1 VCGHGGTDRLE
12 HCIQEIVMDKKS
24 NRIIYNIDEVPAPKY
39 LIALSFQHALIPLMF
54 LTYPILIAREIAL
67 PFDATVNLISVS
79 LLLLGIS
86 TIIQCSKNRI
96 GSGALAVHQST
107 PLFIPAYLAAAQ
119 SGGIGLAS
127 AMMCIAGVFEIAL
140 ARSLRYINKVFTEEV
155 CGVAILMLGVSMI
168 PSAIKLFFG
177 FDSGGHTVSLPCTAI
192 AAVTLFLI
200 IVTSVSKKHIRFYS
214 LITGCAGG
222 YLLALLLN
230 CFPEGA
236 KDNFLVSAWVA
247 LPHIS
252 PPSFTL
258 SMELLPMFIITS
270 AISSVDALG
279 GMITIDKINHSDWEK
294 QNMELS
300 TRGVQTEGFGHLL
313 SGLFGG
319 YAGGVS
325 SSNIGLSFATAVTS
339 RYVGIGA
346 GIILVVLAFFPKLS
360 ALLSIIPLP
369 VVGAFL
375 VYAAAFLICS
385 GMDLILVR
393 SLNHHKIFIVGL
405 SVIGGIGCG
414 SFTHITSGVPVWLRL
429 IVNSPLTVATLIAIT
444 LTLLFK
450 IGSTNKM
457 TFHYRKNEEFDS
469 AKCVDLFASN
479 VTLKPEVI
487 SSSYKAI
494 NECIEALILADCLK
508 DGSIDINLSYAD
520 AVFMAELRYPG
531 TPLDLTRK
539 AFDVNN
545 LEDKDNAVQL
555 ALLLMANYAKDI
567 AVKTDK
573 QYSTVILKFK
583 E

>member
-1 VCGHGGTDRLE
+1 
-12 HCIQEIVMDKKS
+12 MAKKS

-39 LIALSFQHALIPLMF
+39 LVALSFQHALIPLMF
-54 LTYPILIAREIAL
+54 LTYPILIAREAAL
-67 PFDATVNLISVS
+67 SFDATVNFISVS
-79 LLLLGIS
+79 LLFLGIN
-86 TIIQCSKNRI
+86 TVIQCSKNRI
-96 GSGALAVHQST
+96 GSGALAVHQSS

-119 SGGIGLAS
+119 SGGLGLAS
-127 AMMCIAGVFEIAL
+127 AMMCVAGVCEVAL

-155 CGVAILMLGVSMI
+155 CGVAIFMLGVSMV

-177 FDSGGHTVSLPCTAI
+177 FENSGGNVSLSCTAV
-192 AAVTLFLI
+192 AAVTLLLI
-200 IVTSVSKKHIRFYS
+200 IVTSVSRKQIRFYS

-222 YLLALLLN
+222 YLLALLLH
-230 CFPEGA
+230 CFPDGA
-236 KDNFLVSAWVA
+236 KDNFLVSSWIA

-252 PPSFTL
+252 LPAFTL
-258 SMELLPMFIITS
+258 SAELLPMFIITS
-270 AISSVDALG
+270 AISSVDGLG

-300 TRGVQTEGFGHLL
+300 TRGVQTEGFGNLL
-313 SGLFGG
+313 NGLFGS

-346 GIILVVLAFFPKLS
+346 GMILIVLAFFPKLS

-375 VYAAAFLICS
+375 IYAAAFLICS

-414 SFTHITSGVPVWLRL
+414 SFAHLTSGIPVWLRL

-444 LTLLFK
+444 LTLLFR
-450 IGSTNKM
+450 IGSTNEM

-469 AKCVDLFASN
+469 AKCVDTFASN

-508 DGSIDINLSYAD
+508 DGSIAINLSYAD
-520 AVFMAELRYPG
+520 TVLTAKLIYLGA
-531 TPLDLTRK
+531 PLDLTRK
-539 AFDVNN
+539 TFDVNN
-545 LEDKDNAVQL
+545 LEDNANAVQL
-555 ALLLMANYAKDI
+555 ALLLMSNYTNDI
-567 AVKTDK
+567 EVTTDK
-573 QYSTVILKFK
+573 QYSTVVMKFK